1 MALKDLPGSTVLDF
15 KILLDQLTTYI
26 NAVGKER
33 AGPKPTGSPTID
45 GRKSGKDSWSLGFSP
60 VSYKSVQ
67 LAQSQMTALYNA
79 LKGSITVQASDKAT
93 FDSTFKDT
101 ATWSN
106 NFFIIRTQVV
116 GAVASGDPILKAF
129 DDLWNNLGTIRPSWR
144 GGK

>member
-1 MALKDLPGSTVLDF
+1 MALKDLPGSTVLNF

-33 AGPKPTGSPTID
+33 AGPKPNREAIID
-45 GRKSGKDSWSLGFSP
+45 GRKAGKDSWSLGFST

-79 LKGSITVQASDKAT
+79 LKGSTTVQASDSAT

-129 DDLWNNLGTIRPSWR
+129 DDLWNNLGTIRPSWI

>member
-1 MALKDLPGSTVLDF
+1 MALKDLPGSTVLNF
-15 KILLDQLTTYI
+15 KILLDQLSTYI

-45 GRKSGKDSWSLGFSP
+45 GRSSRGGWSLGFGAGAN
-60 VSYKSVQ
+60 KSVQ

-116 GAVASGDPILKAF
+116 GAVESGDPILKAF